1 MRKEDFAEVFGDI
14 SEKHIAEARRGQK
27 HKFLSRVR
35 IALIAALMMMLAVS
49 AVAAAA
55 HIRQVRIENRDTELP
70 SYEVIADMEKQV
82 ISADALRELK
92 VKPYQIYKANYA
104 EAAAYLGMDLL
115 ISRQLEE
122 TVLGDGVDIQG
133 SYGKGERPITSVTL
147 YSRHDTGSSLS
158 GCIDMAVYL
167 SLGTAETYT
176 QITQIL
182 DPTRTENDAVFSEY
196 VSETNGISAKIA
208 VYESLGH
215 ASAYFIANGILY
227 RISVGE
233 DHVDPAAY
241 LRELLDSFE

>member
-14 SEKHIAEARRGQK
+14 SEKHIAEARREQK

-35 IALIAALMMMLAVS
+35 IALIAALIMMLAVS

-115 ISRQLEE
+115 ISRQL
-122 TVLGDGVDIQG
+122 
-133 SYGKGERPITSVTL
+133 
-147 YSRHDTGSSLS
+147 
-158 GCIDMAVYL
+158 
-167 SLGTAETYT
+167 
-176 QITQIL
+176 
-182 DPTRTENDAVFSEY
+182 
-196 VSETNGISAKIA
+196 
-208 VYESLGH
+208 
-215 ASAYFIANGILY
+215 
-227 RISVGE
+227 
-233 DHVDPAAY
+233 
-241 LRELLDSFE
+241 